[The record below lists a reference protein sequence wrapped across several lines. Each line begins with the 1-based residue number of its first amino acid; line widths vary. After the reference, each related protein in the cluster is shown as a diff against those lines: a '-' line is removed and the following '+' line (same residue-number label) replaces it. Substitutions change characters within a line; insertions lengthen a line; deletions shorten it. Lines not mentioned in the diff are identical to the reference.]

1 MSAWRGLLDQL
12 VRERGRALFGYAYA
26 LTGDRHDA
34 EDLLQDALVRAFRS
48 GRTASSLDAAHVY
61 MKRAIATTFID
72 RARRVAARP
81 VTTGGGSDLQ
91 DWVWNLPAS
100 PDHAGDV
107 ESALDLQQAL
117 LTLAPRE
124 RACIVLRS
132 MDDLTVDAVA
142 DTLGLAPGTVK
153 RYLSDA
159 RDKLRAVLP
168 GLDLDDVETVSVET
182 VSAKSVSAETPEG
195 SGR

>member
-1 MSAWRGLLDQL
+1 MSAWRGLLEEL

-26 LTGDRHDA
+26 LTGDRYDA

-61 MKRAIATTFID
+61 VKRAIATAFID
-72 RARRVAARP
+72 RSRRSAVRP
-81 VTTGGGSDLQ
+81 LISGTGGDLQ
-91 DWVWNLPAS
+91 DWVWALPAS
-100 PDHAGDV
+100 PDHAGNV
-107 ESALDLQQAL
+107 ESALDLQSAL

-124 RACIVLRS
+124 RACIVLRF

-142 DTLGLAPGTVK
+142 GTLGLAPGEVR

-159 RDKLRAVLP
+159 RAKLREVLP
-168 GLDLDDVETVSVET
+168 GLDLDAEETIVVETRD
-182 VSAKSVSAETPEG
+182 G
-195 SGR
+195 GGR

>member
-34 EDLLQDALVRAFRS
+34 DDLLQEALVRAFRS
-48 GRTASSLDAAHVY
+48 GRTASSLDASHVY
-61 MKRAIATTFID
+61 VKRAIATSFID
-72 RARRVAARP
+72 RSRRAAARP
-81 VTTGGGSDLQ
+81 LLSGSASDLH
-91 DWVWNLPAS
+91 DWAWNLPSS
-100 PDHAGDV
+100 PDHAASV
-107 ESALDLQQAL
+107 ESALDLQSAL

-124 RACIVLRS
+124 RACIVLRF

-159 RDKLRAVLP
+159 REKLRAVLP
-168 GLDLDDVETVSVET
+168 ALSLDDVETVSIDQRD
-182 VSAKSVSAETPEG
+182 G

>member
-1 MSAWRGLLDQL
+1 MSAWRGLLEQL

-26 LTGDRHDA
+26 LTGDRYDA
-34 EDLLQDALVRAFRS
+34 EDLMQDALVRAFRS

-61 MKRAIATTFID
+61 VKRAIATAFID
-72 RARRVAARP
+72 RSRRAAVRP
-81 VTTGGGSDLQ
+81 LISGTGGDLH
-91 DWVWNLPAS
+91 DWVWALPAS

-107 ESALDLQQAL
+107 GSALDLQSAL

-124 RACIVLRS
+124 RACMVLRF
-132 MDDLTVDAVA
+132 MDDLTVGAVA

-159 RDKLRAVLP
+159 RTKLREVLP
-168 GLDLDDVETVSVET
+168 GLDLDDVETVSVDT
-182 VSAKSVSAETPEG
+182 RDG

>member
-1 MSAWRGLLDQL
+1 MSAWRGLLDHL

-26 LTGDRHDA
+26 LSGERDEA

-61 MKRAIATTFID
+61 VKRAIATSFID
-72 RARRVAARP
+72 RASRAAARP
-81 VTTGGGSDLQ
+81 QASGVGCDFQ
-91 DWVWNLPAS
+91 DWVTS
-100 PDHAGDV
+100 PDHAGNV

-124 RACIVLRS
+124 RACIVLRF

-142 DTLGLAPGTVK
+142 DTLSLAPGTVK

-159 RDKLRAVLP
+159 RAKLRAVLP
-168 GLDLDDVETVSVET
+168 GLEFDYVETVSVET
-182 VSAKSVSAETPEG
+182 LSTTTPEG
-195 SGR
+195 N

>member
-26 LTGDRHDA
+26 LTGDRYDA

-48 GRTASSLDAAHVY
+48 GRTASSLNAAHVY
-61 MKRAIATTFID
+61 VKRAITTAFID
-72 RARRVAARP
+72 RSRRMAARP
-81 VTTGGGSDLQ
+81 LISGTGGDLQ
-91 DWVWNLPAS
+91 DWVWALPDS
-100 PDHAGDV
+100 PDHAADV
-107 ESALDLQQAL
+107 ESALDLQSAL

-124 RACIVLRS
+124 RACMVLRF

-159 RDKLRAVLP
+159 KEKLREVLP
-168 GLDLDDVETVSVET
+168 GLDLDGEETVSIQT
-182 VSAKSVSAETPEG
+182 RDG

>member
-26 LTGDRHDA
+26 LTGDRYDA

-61 MKRAIATTFID
+61 VKRAIATSFID
-72 RARRVAARP
+72 RARRASVRP
-81 VTTGGGSDLQ
+81 RASGFGSDLQ
-91 DWVWNLPAS
+91 DWVWALPAS
-100 PDHAGDV
+100 PDHAGNV

-124 RACIVLRS
+124 RACIVLRF

-142 DTLGLAPGTVK
+142 DALGLAPGTVK

-159 RDKLRAVLP
+159 REKLRAVLP
-168 GLDLDDVETVSVET
+168 GLDLGDVETVSVQT
-182 VSAKSVSAETPEG
+182 VSAKSVSGETPEG